1 MVNYTLLTVIIFETI
16 YLFEMVEKKGDKL
29 KLVILDAEAINHLDS
44 SAVNML
50 FRVITD
56 LRTRGIK
63 FSMADVIG
71 PVRDVIVKSELIN
84 LIGKNSLFIRTA
96 DALDFYKG
104 NEISDEKEQY
114 KFKDI
119 ANQSDRKL

>member
-1 MVNYTLLTVIIFETI
+1 
-16 YLFEMVEKKGDKL
+16 MVEKKGDKL

-50 FRVITD
+50 CRVITE
-56 LRTRGIK
+56 LRARGIK

-96 DALDFYKG
+96 DALDFYRG
-104 NEISDEKEQY
+104 NEISDENEQY

-119 ANQSDRKL
+119 ANQSDRNL